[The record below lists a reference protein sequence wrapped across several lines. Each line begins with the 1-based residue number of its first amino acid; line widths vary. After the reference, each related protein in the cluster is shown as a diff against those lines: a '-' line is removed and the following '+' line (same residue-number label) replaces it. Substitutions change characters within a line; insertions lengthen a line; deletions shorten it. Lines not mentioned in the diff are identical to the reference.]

1 MNNTVT
7 IHKNLTMNF
16 IIVIVLLS
24 STILL
29 TMAFA
34 TRSAIKSL
42 SEKIIDQTI
51 DQTERKLTNF
61 FEPVSTELLRLHML
75 NKSGH
80 LDQST
85 PEEIM
90 NQFMTTIKYHPQI
103 SAIMLADD
111 SGREH
116 RVQKKTNGWVHR
128 QTSPG
133 LQTRHSRYDDL
144 GQKTDQKMFYQD
156 YDPRQRPWFINA
168 LQKWKIVDAKIRVR
182 DPSHLITW
190 TEPYQFHSSNRIG
203 TTISIPYRDRNNTIH
218 VTGIDILFKSIQSYV
233 NNLNILN
240 NGQVIILTT
249 DEKPRILVVS
259 QNIQSKILKEIEP
272 FALLHESS
280 PDSALIQFSKSV
292 FKESLSRSNQPILR
306 FKNKG
311 ETWWGSAKLMDPEW
325 EEKLLM
331 CVIVPESDLLG
342 NLENTG
348 YWIIIIT
355 CIVLFFGLFR
365 AMLLARKFTRP
376 IEFLVA
382 SSQRISKGDFKS
394 DFKVESHIYE
404 LKELE
409 KAHNRMRTGLKTL
422 MKMETDIQIARDIQQ
437 KTFPRVFPEIKGYE
451 MAGWNAPADQTGG
464 DTFDVVGYTRD
475 QVTGGIQINEDKAE
489 NINLLLSDATGHGI
503 GPALVA
509 TQLRAMFRTGIH
521 FDPNLEQLIH
531 HINAQ
536 LYQDLPNGRFI
547 SAWFGKIEY
556 NDNILSSFS
565 AGQAP
570 LLHYTAQNNEVTVLS
585 ADTFPLGI
593 QDTLSDPEIKKFK
606 MNPGDIFAVMSDG
619 IFEAANPENKFFGQD
634 RVVSILKNSSKGT
647 PVDIIN
653 EIRAKVESFTGDVP
667 AVDDRTILIVKRT

>member
-1 MNNTVT
+1 MNNTMT

-16 IIVIVLLS
+16 IVVIVLLS
-24 STILL
+24 SAILL
-29 TMAFA
+29 TMALA

-51 DQTERKLTNF
+51 DQTERKLINF
-61 FEPVSTELLRLHML
+61 FEPVSTELLRLRML
-75 NKSGH
+75 NQRGQ

-85 PEEIM
+85 PEEIK
-90 NQFMTTIKYHPQI
+90 NQFMTIMKYHPQI

-111 SGREH
+111 SGRER
-116 RVQKKTNGWVHR
+116 RVQKKSKGWAYR
-128 QTSPG
+128 QASPG
-133 LQTRHSRYDDL
+133 LQTRYTRYDDL
-144 GQKTDQKMFYQD
+144 GQKTTRKTFYQD

-168 LQKWKIVDAKIRVR
+168 LQKLNTVDAKNRGQ
-182 DPSHLITW
+182 DPSRLITW
-190 TEPYQFHSSNRIG
+190 TEPYRFHSSNRIG
-203 TTISIPYRDRNNTIH
+203 TTISIPYRDGNGTIH
-218 VTGIDILFKSIQSYV
+218 VTGIDVLFKSIQSYV
-233 NNLNILN
+233 NNLKILN

-259 QNIQSKILKEIEP
+259 QNIQSRLLKEIEP
-272 FALLHESS
+272 FALLHESC
-280 PDSALIQFSKSV
+280 PDAALIQFSKSV
-292 FKESLSRSNQPILR
+292 LKEHLSLSNQPILR
-306 FKNKG
+306 FKNTGK
-311 ETWWGSAKLMDPEW
+311 TWWGSAKLMDPEW
-325 EEKLLM
+325 EKNLLM

-355 CIVLFFGLFR
+355 SVVLFFGLIR
-365 AMLLARKFTRP
+365 AMILARKFSRP

-382 SSQRISKGDFKS
+382 SSQRISKGDFES
-394 DFKVESHIYE
+394 DVKVESQFYE
-404 LKELE
+404 LEELE
-409 KAHNRMRTGLKTL
+409 KAHNHMRTGLKTL

-437 KTFPRVFPEIKGYE
+437 KTFPRVFPEIKRYE
-451 MAGWNAPADQTGG
+451 MAGWNSPADQTGG

-475 QVTGGIQINEDKAE
+475 PVTGEITINEAEAE
-489 NINLLLSDATGHGI
+489 NANLLLSDATGHGI

-509 TQLRAMFRTGIH
+509 TQLRAMLRMGIH
-521 FDPNLEQLIH
+521 INPNLKQLIH

-547 SAWFGKIEY
+547 SAWFGKIEH
-556 NDNILSSFS
+556 NDNYIYSFS

-570 LLHYTAQNNEVTVLS
+570 LLHYIAQEDEVAVLP

-593 QDTLSDPEIKKFK
+593 QDTLGNLEIKKFQ
-606 MNPGDIFAVMSDG
+606 MHPGDVFAVMSDG
-619 IFEAANPENKFFGQD
+619 IFEAANPENKFFGPD
-634 RVVSILKNSSKGT
+634 RVINILKNSSKGA

-653 EIRAKVESFTGDVP
+653 ELRSKVEWFTGDVP